1 MNTKNIPIDE
11 LLEELRKSNAEM
23 ANAMREMQEELH
35 ALKQEKTH
43 PIHSVFRNTVKDVV
57 NSANTCDDIIR
68 SLQKQKASLRTDL
81 CRRVGNLRHMQT
93 DSDLICAV
101 EETYLACS
109 RDIDQTIR
117 SVSQMKEQLGEDT
130 VSTAAQLK
138 DAVRKMGTAAL
149 GKVKELLSGLSD
161 RANLI
166 RANAMEKQADSHRKS
181 AKKLRKV
188 RSAIIEMDRGIYKQ
202 KLRFKNVMH
211 ALKNESFETPG
222 YVLKGLAKKLAD
234 VLEEDCGKELRHS
247 GELQN
252 KADAIKAFCGK
263 PEGTEHDLT
272 VQDEDGIQRNHITM

>member
-1 MNTKNIPIDE
+1 MDTRHTSTDE
-11 LLEELRKSNAEM
+11 LLEELRKSNTEM
-23 ANAMREMQEELH
+23 AKAMREMQEELRM
-35 ALKQEKTH
+35 LKQKDIH
-43 PIHSVFRNTVKDVV
+43 PVQSVFRNTVKDVV
-57 NSANTCDDIIR
+57 NSANTCDEIIR
-68 SLQKQKASLRTDL
+68 SLQRQKASLRTDL
-81 CRRVGNLRHMQT
+81 CRRVGNLRHMQS
-93 DSDLICAV
+93 DSDIICAV

-138 DAVRKMGTAAL
+138 DAVRTMGAAAL
-149 GKVKELLSGLSD
+149 DKAKELLLGLSD

-166 RANAMEKQADSHRKS
+166 RANAVEKQADSHRKS

-188 RSAIIEMDRGIYKQ
+188 RAAIIEMDKGIYKQ

-222 YVLKGLAKKLAD
+222 YVLKGLAKKLTD
-234 VLEEDCGKELRHS
+234 VLEEDCGRELRRS
-247 GELQN
+247 EELQG

-263 PEGTEHDLT
+263 PEEPAQDEM
-272 VQDEDGIQRNHITM
+272 QDEDKTQREHVAM